1 MGPKENRDVIE
12 GFLQGR
18 RETERKEK
26 LLMEEI
32 DCLRRKRAEI
42 AEGECSQNA
51 ISVRK
56 LLTKNKPEIV
66 FAKQQG
72 HLLPAINE

>member
-12 GFLQGR
+12 GFLQER

-51 ISVRK
+51 RK